1 MKNSLF
7 VAGFSSLVVAAVF
20 YVLGYSN
27 GTYMVGS
34 VKVLVFPAAFFA
46 LLSLV
51 LLFGGVR
58 DSLKSEKN

>member
-7 VAGFSSLVVAAVF
+7 VAGLSSLVVAAVF
-20 YVLGYSN
+20 YAIGYTN
-27 GTYMVGS
+27 HTYMVGS

-51 LLFGGVR
+51 LLSGGVR
-58 DSLKSEKN
+58 ASLKSGKN